1 MTNKDQYKIGIISEH
16 AQGMVTSK
24 LESLASV
31 HKQQFSVFFAMQ
43 LMATLKK
50 KLKKNQYLYCTCSN
64 KVCRHLVCPHPNPN
78 CVYPLSELHYQFLI
92 ID

>member
-50 KLKKNQYLYCTCSN
+50 NFKKNSICTVHVVTRFVVTWYVLTQTPT
-64 KVCRHLVCPHPNPN
+64 VCTRLVSC
-78 CVYPLSELHYQFLI
+78 I
-92 ID
+92 ISF